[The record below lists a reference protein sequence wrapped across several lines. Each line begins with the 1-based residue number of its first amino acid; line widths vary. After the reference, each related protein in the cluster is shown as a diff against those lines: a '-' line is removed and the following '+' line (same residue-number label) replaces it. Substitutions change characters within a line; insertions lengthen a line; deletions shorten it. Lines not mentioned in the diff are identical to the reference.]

1 MGQKVSPHGLRV
13 GVVKSWDATWYA
25 DKKDFA
31 KLLKEDNDVRVFIQ
45 NKYKDALISRVTIDR
60 AQGDQGK
67 ITVNIL
73 TGRPGVVIGQKGAG
87 IEQLKKDLDKI
98 TKGKQIVINIKEVK
112 NLDADATIVAQSIA
126 TQLEKRILV
135 KRAMKSSLQKVM
147 KANGVSGCKI
157 VVKGRI
163 NGAEI
168 ARSEQYA
175 QGSVPLHT
183 IRADIDYGVARANT
197 TYGVLGV
204 KVWIYKGEILKS
216 NKTPNKEVKNNV
228 NA

>member
-1 MGQKVSPHGLRV
+1 MGQKVSPHGFRV
-13 GVVKSWDATWYA
+13 GVVKNWDATWYA

-31 KLLKEDNDVRVFIQ
+31 KLLKEDNDIRVFIQ
-45 NKYKDALISRVTIDR
+45 KKYKDALISRVSIDR

-67 ITVNIL
+67 ITVTIL

-87 IEQLKKDLDKI
+87 IEQLKKELDKI
-98 TKGKQIVINIKEVK
+98 VAGKQLTINIKEVK

-147 KANGVSGCKI
+147 KANGVLGCKL

-204 KVWIYKGEILKS
+204 KVWIYKGEILKT
-216 NKTPNKEVKNNV
+216 NKTPNKEVRNNV
-228 NA
+228 DA